1 MVAVCT
7 ELPFFGALQYYRL
20 LASASIVEL
29 EAREHY
35 QKGGYRNR
43 CLLAG
48 PNGIQRLSI
57 PLQKGK
63 HQSLPIQE
71 VRLSYNENW
80 PLNSWRGIQTAYG
93 SAPFFI
99 HYADDIREVLMARHE
114 RLWDLNIAA
123 LRTSFR
129 LLRWTDRLQIKE
141 TTDYQKT
148 KEGSS
153 DWRDRISPKQA
164 CKDIPAYP
172 QVFADKHGFIPDLSI
187 LDLLFCMGPSAAD
200 YLRQNLIQAGKM
212 ASVAATTAGRPA

>member
-20 LASASIVEL
+20 MASASVVQL
-29 EAREHY
+29 EAQEHY

-71 VRLSYNENW
+71 VKLSYTENW
-80 PLNSWRGIQTAYG
+80 PLNSWRSIQTAYG

-99 HYADDIREVLMARHE
+99 HYADDIRELLFVGYE
-114 RLWDLNIAA
+114 KLWDLNMAA
-123 LRTSFR
+123 LRTTFR
-129 LLRWTDRLQIKE
+129 LLRWTDQPQLAQ
-141 TTDYQKT
+141 THVYQPIS
-148 KEGSS
+148 GDIY
-153 DWRDRISPKQA
+153 DWRDRINPRSLCDDTP
-164 CKDIPAYP
+164 PYS

-187 LDLLFCMGPSAAD
+187 LDLLFCMGPAAAG
-200 YLRQNLIQAGKM
+200 YLRQHPID
-212 ASVAATTAGRPA
+212 AGRSSTSLPATAQ